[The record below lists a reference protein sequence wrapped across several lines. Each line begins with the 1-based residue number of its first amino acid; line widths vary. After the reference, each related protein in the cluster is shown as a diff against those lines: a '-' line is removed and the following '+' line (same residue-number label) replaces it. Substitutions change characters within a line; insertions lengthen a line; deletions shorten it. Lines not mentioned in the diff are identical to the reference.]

1 MAKNVCMVRNA
12 LIIGSEFSE
21 EIV

>member
-1 MAKNVCMVRNA
+1 MVRNA

>member
-1 MAKNVCMVRNA
+1 MAKNVCMIRNA